1 MTEAE
6 IREKIALELEALY
19 FEAKGR
25 YPEVDNVSHMPK
37 DVRKA
42 YLDSI
47 LTARGAL

>member
-6 IREKIALELEALY
+6 LREKIALELESLY
-19 FEAKGR
+19 FAAKEL
-25 YPEVDNVSHMPK
+25 YPEVDGVSHMPK

-47 LTARGAL
+47 LTVRGAL

>member
-1 MTEAE
+1 MTEDE

-19 FEAKGR
+19 FAAKTQ
-25 YPEVDNVSHMPK
+25 YPEVDGVSHMPK

-47 LTARGAL
+47 LTVRRAL